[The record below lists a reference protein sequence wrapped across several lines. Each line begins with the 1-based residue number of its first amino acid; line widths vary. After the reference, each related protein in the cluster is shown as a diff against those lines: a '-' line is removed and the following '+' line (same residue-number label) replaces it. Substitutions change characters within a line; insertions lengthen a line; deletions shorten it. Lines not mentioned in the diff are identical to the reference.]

1 MKSKTLMTGV
11 VHDNKSATSM
21 SFVNDISIPKIK
33 GSNLLVE
40 VHSVALNPIDYKI
53 QKMLPSLL

>member
-1 MKSKTLMTGV
+1 MTGV

-21 SFVNDISIPKIK
+21 SFVNNISIPKIK